1 MHVDRLSSVLWLC
14 AHAVAT
20 CVILVCYSSWVW
32 PRHQLGYAESHD
44 AARLEPSSTSPGRV
58 IGSASGASNTF
69 FQHGSRHQI
78 YAYKIL
84 TPPVAQKRLRGFSR
98 ARGEPAT
105 HSPRL
110 STTFGAYLCIGSI
123 SLAVVVELDVAHP
136 GRGRKRGGPDL
147 RRRMF
152 RTSVSEI
159 KRIRRFSGKMV
170 ETRENAMEPTPGRY
184 IRLRKRFGSGCARGG
199 NAPVR
204 WRRVWRE
211 GVVGARPTCAA
222 RGGRSHT
229 FASERG
235 CHAYGRAGRARSL
248 PGCRAERHALRSV
261 HGLL

>member
-1 MHVDRLSSVLWLC
+1 MIPSQPPRLTLSPLECSSAGLHRVASGRSRFAYAQEGRAVHMDRLSSVLWLC

-32 PRHQLGYAESHD
+32 PRHQLGYAELQD
-44 AARLEPSSTSPGRV
+44 TARLEPSSTSPGRV
-58 IGSASGASNTF
+58 IGNALGASNTF
-69 FQHGSRHQI
+69 SQHWSRHQI

-147 RRRMF
+147 R
-152 RTSVSEI
+152 
-159 KRIRRFSGKMV
+159 
-170 ETRENAMEPTPGRY
+170 
-184 IRLRKRFGSGCARGG
+184 
-199 NAPVR
+199 
-204 WRRVWRE
+204 
-211 GVVGARPTCAA
+211 
-222 RGGRSHT
+222 
-229 FASERG
+229 
-235 CHAYGRAGRARSL
+235 
-248 PGCRAERHALRSV
+248 
-261 HGLL
+261 